1 MNLIIILMLILV
13 YTLIGICVSAIV
25 NGEGGPFV
33 ILLWPILI
41 IGAVCLCI
49 WDWITNS

>member
-1 MNLIIILMLILV
+1 MNLIIILMSILV

-41 IGAVCLCI
+41 IGAACIGI